1 MPEQVFFKSDDHDA
15 GLFRQLAEGVSTRLF
30 PGEQAMLSFVKVEPG
45 ASGALH
51 HHPEEQWGYVLSGSG
66 KRFQGDEVW
75 DFGPGDF
82 WRTPGDVP
90 HTVEAGPEGA
100 LILDVFAPP
109 REAYKK
115 LGSGFA
121 QE

>member
-1 MPEQVFFKSDDHDA
+1 MTVQTFFPADDPEA

-30 PGEQAMLSFVKVEPG
+30 PGDQAMLSFVKVDPG
-45 ASGALH
+45 ANGTLH
-51 HHPEEQWGYVLSGSG
+51 HHPEEQWGYVLSGGG

-75 DFGPGDF
+75 EFGPGDF
-82 WRTPGDVP
+82 WRTPGGVP

-115 LGSGFA
+115 AGSGFA